1 VCIRADGE
9 RTNER
14 KKGIQ
19 VEKEQSKR
27 TAVMG
32 VNLLQASQH
41 HPEKKK
47 MEGRNV
53 IGFLIY
59 LLILQPPKK
68 VPRFYL
74 KKKKKKMTFF
84 DVGRIGD
91 RYRTVR

>member
-1 VCIRADGE
+1 
-9 RTNER
+9 
-14 KKGIQ
+14 

-68 VPRFYL
+68 SPAFL
-74 KKKKKKMTFF
+74 FKKEEKKNDFF
-84 DVGRIGD
+84 RCWTDWRSI
-91 RYRTVR
+91 

>member
-1 VCIRADGE
+1 MCIRADGE

-47 MEGRNV
+47 DGRKERDWVPYLFTNSSTPQKSPA
-53 IGFLIY
+53 FLF
-59 LLILQPPKK
+59 KK
-68 VPRFYL
+68 EE
-74 KKKKKKMTFF
+74 KKNDFF
-84 DVGRIGD
+84 RCWTDWRSI
-91 RYRTVR
+91 